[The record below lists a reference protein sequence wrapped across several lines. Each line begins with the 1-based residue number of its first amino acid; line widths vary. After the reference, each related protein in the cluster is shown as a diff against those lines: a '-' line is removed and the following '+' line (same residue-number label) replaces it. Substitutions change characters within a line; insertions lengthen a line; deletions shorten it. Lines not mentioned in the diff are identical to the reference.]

1 MTAKP
6 LFDPSTPSQ
15 TTLSPWE
22 GVAAVGVLRMTADED
37 TALEKDEFELIA
49 FLVQQGVAPET
60 AQAAIHI
67 G

>member
-1 MTAKP
+1 
-6 LFDPSTPSQ
+6 
-15 TTLSPWE
+15 
-22 GVAAVGVLRMTADED
+22 VGVLRMTADED